1 MSGINKLIIPYFG
14 DALAILLDLGCGL
27 LEKRIVKKLLQPIAF
42 IPLVYFGS

>member
-1 MSGINKLIIPYFG
+1 MSGINIFNYSLNG

-27 LEKRIVKKLLQPIAF
+27 LEKRIVKKLFQPITI